1 MVVVI
6 SFQFEFQKKW
16 KYQII
21 LFDLSIVS
29 LDIAK
34 TGHAFENNLTLII
47 SKYGYLN
54 TDTTNNVG
62 NHSELF
68 ANKGFPKM

>member
-1 MVVVI
+1 MIVAI

-16 KYQII
+16 KYRII

-34 TGHAFENNLTLII
+34 IGRVSENNLT
-47 SKYGYLN
+47 
-54 TDTTNNVG
+54 
-62 NHSELF
+62 F
-68 ANKGFPKM
+68 AFFK